1 MQKIKI
7 ALLGLGGVG
16 GYYGGKLAKKY
27 EKNDEVEICFIA
39 RGEHLKA
46 IREKGIHIITEKE
59 DFYASPTFATNHPEE
74 IGVCDYVIIA
84 TKSYDLKS
92 SIEKLIPCI
101 YEKTVIVPLLN
112 GGNIT
117 EKVRKILPMNTVW
130 SGLSYIVSRRTAP
143 GEIRTSGSYHKMIF
157 GCECMD
163 DARLKMF
170 ENIMQKADID
180 AEWSTNVRESVWK
193 KFYFISVTASLTS
206 YFNVTFNELSKTEER
221 REFALEFSRE
231 FLSVAEKEGIHFE
244 KNALEDVVKRSQ
256 ILPEGTTTSMHSD
269 FQRGGKTEVETLTGE
284 IVRLAHKHK
293 LKVPLYEK
301 VYESLKN
308 KSESQ

>member
-1 MQKIKI
+1 MQKTKI

-27 EKNDEVEICFIA
+27 ENDENVDIYFIA

-46 IREKGIHIITEKE
+46 IREAGIHIISNDE
-59 DFYASPTFATNHPEE
+59 DFYAKPALATSHPEE
-74 IGVCDYVIIA
+74 IGECDYVIIA
-84 TKSYDLKS
+84 TKSYDLKP
-92 SIEKLIPCI
+92 SIEKLKPCI
-101 YEKTVIVPLLN
+101 GERTVIVPLLN

-117 EKVRKILPMNTVW
+117 EKVREILPENTVW

-143 GEIRTSGSYHKMIF
+143 GEIRTSGTFHKMVF
-157 GCECMD
+157 GCECKD
-163 DARLKMF
+163 DVRLKRF
-170 ENIMQKADID
+170 EKLVQEADID
-180 AEWSTNVRESVWK
+180 AEWSVNVRESVWK

-206 YFNVTFNELSKTEER
+206 YFDVTFNDLPKTEER
-221 REFALEFSRE
+221 RNFAVEFSRE
-231 FLSVAEKEGIHFE
+231 FLSVARKEGVHFDE
-244 KNALEDVVKRSQ
+244 SAVEDVVKRSQ

-269 FQRGGKTEVETLTGE
+269 FQRGSNTEVETLTGE

-301 VYESLKN
+301 VYEELK
-308 KSESQ
+308 KMSQK